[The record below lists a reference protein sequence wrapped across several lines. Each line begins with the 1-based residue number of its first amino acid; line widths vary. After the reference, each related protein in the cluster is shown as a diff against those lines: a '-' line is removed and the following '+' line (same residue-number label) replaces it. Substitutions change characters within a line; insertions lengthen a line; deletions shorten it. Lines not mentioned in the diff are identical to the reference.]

1 LRAGRGWVVGWWGV
15 VCRGGSCAAAGRRA
29 GGGGGGGGVQ
39 SEMGAGPN
47 GDRGVGSDE
56 GGTVF

>member
-1 LRAGRGWVVGWWGV
+1 MTEGSGAM
-15 VCRGGSCAAAGRRA
+15 RGGLLSRCLFVYYEYLVEQTANTA
-29 GGGGGGGGVQ
+29 GGGGVQ